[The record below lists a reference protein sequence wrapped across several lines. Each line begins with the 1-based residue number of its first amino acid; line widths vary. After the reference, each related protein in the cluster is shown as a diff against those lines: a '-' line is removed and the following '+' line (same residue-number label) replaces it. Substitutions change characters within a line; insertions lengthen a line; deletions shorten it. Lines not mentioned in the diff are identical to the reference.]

1 MLRKKICKL
10 LSVIMIATSVFGAVT
25 PVVKAYVINETIL
38 KNEKQLQSGRY
49 TVKNTT
55 KYVEEGN
62 TTGEG
67 MARKVLKEDS
77 KIVVKDGKVLLTMYF
92 DEEMFKM
99 LSDIKAFMDEGELIS
114 EVNND
119 EKSVTMEVPSVNS
132 KVKVDVTVSV
142 MGRKVSFYVENNMD
156 TLTLEEAFK
165 EETGA
170 VVLEDGKYKAS
181 NITRYYTDSEH
192 GNSSARRAIESETL
206 IKVENGKT
214 YLTITFSSM
223 YSMLENISVSLDG
236 KKLDIVEDSN
246 ARTVTFEVPSV
257 DTEVLLGMNIK
268 GMNHAVDFYVINDMD
283 TLAKISEETDNPAE
297 DDKNDTVPEVPE
309 TPEVKPETTP
319 DSGNNGE
326 GSETIPGTKVYTIEN
341 QVYHENAIGM
351 TMARQYL
358 NTTSKVEDVNG
369 KRYVTMTFTGVEYMN
384 NHQIYVN
391 GNKVEAEVVEST
403 SSKIALRFAVESLS
417 DSIKVGTYVIP
428 MGRNIE
434 FDVKL
439 LEDTLT
445 LVNGNIE
452 EDKNKDNTNNQSTNN
467 SSLVNNGTSSS
478 NNNAT
483 NKVEEEKNVKE
494 NVKVKVYN
502 VQNNVTHDNATGVA
516 MARKYLN
523 SNTEIKE
530 INGKYYVT
538 LTFTGTEFMQNHEV
552 YVNGSKVSH
561 SIVSSTSDS
570 VSIRFNIASLNDTI
584 SVKTYV
590 VPMARNVE
598 FGVELLLDTMTL
610 VNEYTIE
617 ADSLPETG
625 AATSSALALS
635 IGLMAIG
642 SGVVL
647 RKKVK

>member
-1 MLRKKICKL
+1 MLRKKICRI
-10 LSVIMIATSVFGAVT
+10 LSAIMIATSVFGAIT
-25 PVVKAYVINETIL
+25 PVAKADVINASVLINKE
-38 KNEKQLQSGRY
+38 QLQSGIY

-62 TTGEG
+62 ATGEG

-77 KIVVKDGKVLLTMYF
+77 KIVVQNDKVLLTMYF
-92 DEEMFKM
+92 DEGMFKM
-99 LSDIKAFMDEGELIS
+99 LSDIKVSMDDTELIA

-119 EKSVTMEVPSVNS
+119 EKSVTMEVPSVDS
-132 KVKVDVTVSV
+132 KVKVDVTVSM
-142 MGRKVSFYVENNMD
+142 MGRQVSFYVENNMD
-156 TLTLEEAFK
+156 TLTLEEAFE

-170 VVLEDGKYKAS
+170 VVLGDGKYKAS
-181 NITRYYTDSEH
+181 NITRYSTDSEH

-206 IKVENGKT
+206 ISVENGRT

-223 YSMLENISVSLDG
+223 YSMLENITVSLDG
-236 KKLDIVEDSN
+236 RKLEIVEDAN
-246 ARTVTFEVPSV
+246 AKTITFEVPSV
-257 DTEVLLGMNIK
+257 NTEVLLGMNIK
-268 GMNHAVDFYVINDMD
+268 GMNHPVDFYVVNDMD
-283 TLAKISEETDNPAE
+283 TLAKISEEIDTPAE
-297 DDKNDTVPEVPE
+297 DDREEIVPE
-309 TPEVKPETTP
+309 TPETTP
-319 DSGNNGE
+319 DTDNNGSAS
-326 GSETIPGTKVYTIEN
+326 GIIPGTKVYTIKN
-341 QVYHENAIGM
+341 QVYHENATGM

-358 NTTSKVEDVNG
+358 NSTSKVEEVNG
-369 KRYVTMTFTGVEYMN
+369 KYYVTMTFTGVEYMN

-391 GNKVEAEVVEST
+391 GSKVDAEIVEST

-428 MGRNIE
+428 MGRTID
-434 FDVKL
+434 FDVKM

-445 LVNGNIE
+445 LVDGNVE
-452 EDKNKDNTNNQSTNN
+452 EDKEEDSTNN
-467 SSLVNNGTSSS
+467 STGNNSSS
-478 NNNAT
+478 TNNSTSNSAD
-483 NKVEEEKNVKE
+483 NKVEEETNVKE
-494 NVKVKVYN
+494 TVTVKVYN
-502 VQNNVTHDNATGVA
+502 VQNNVTHHNATGVA

-523 SNTEIKE
+523 SNTEVKE

-538 LTFTGTEFMQNHEV
+538 LTFTGTELMQNHEI

-561 SIVSSTSDS
+561 SIVSSTGDS
-570 VSIRFNIASLNDTI
+570 VSIKFTIASLNDAI

-590 VPMARNVE
+590 VPMARDVE

-625 AATSSALALS
+625 ATTSSALALS
-635 IGLMAIG
+635 MGLMAIG
-642 SGVVL
+642 SGALL

>member
-1 MLRKKICKL
+1 MYI
-10 LSVIMIATSVFGAVT
+10 LSAIMIATSVFGAIT
-25 PVVKAYVINETIL
+25 PVVKADVINAAVLINKE
-38 KNEKQLQSGRY
+38 QLQSGIY

-62 TTGEG
+62 ATGEG

-77 KIVVKDGKVLLTMYF
+77 KIVVQNDKVLLTMYF
-92 DEEMFKM
+92 DEGMFKM
-99 LSDIKAFMDEGELIS
+99 LSDIKVSMDDTELIA

-119 EKSVTMEVPSVNS
+119 EKSVTMEVPSVDS
-132 KVKVDVTVSV
+132 KVKVDVTVSM
-142 MGRKVSFYVENNMD
+142 MGRQVSFYVENNMD
-156 TLTLEEAFK
+156 TLTLEEAFE

-170 VVLEDGKYKAS
+170 VVLGDGKYKAS
-181 NITRYYTDSEH
+181 NITRYSTDSEH

-206 IKVENGKT
+206 ISVENGRT

-223 YSMLENISVSLDG
+223 YSMLENITVSLDG
-236 KKLDIVEDSN
+236 RKLEIVEDAN
-246 ARTVTFEVPSV
+246 AKTITFEVPSV
-257 DTEVLLGMNIK
+257 NTEVLLGMNIK
-268 GMNHAVDFYVINDMD
+268 GMNHPVDFYVVNDMD
-283 TLAKISEETDNPAE
+283 TLAKISEEIDTPAE
-297 DDKNDTVPEVPE
+297 DDREEIVPE
-309 TPEVKPETTP
+309 TPETTP
-319 DSGNNGE
+319 DTDNNGSAS
-326 GSETIPGTKVYTIEN
+326 GIIPGTKVYTIKN
-341 QVYHENAIGM
+341 QVYHENATGM

-358 NTTSKVEDVNG
+358 NSTSKVEEVNG
-369 KRYVTMTFTGVEYMN
+369 KYYVTMTFTGVEYMN

-391 GNKVEAEVVEST
+391 GSKVDAEIVEST

-428 MGRNIE
+428 MGRTID
-434 FDVKL
+434 FDVKM

-445 LVNGNIE
+445 LVDGNVE
-452 EDKNKDNTNNQSTNN
+452 EDKEEDSTNN
-467 SSLVNNGTSSS
+467 STGNNSSS
-478 NNNAT
+478 TNNSTSNSAD
-483 NKVEEEKNVKE
+483 NKVEEETNVKE
-494 NVKVKVYN
+494 TVTVKVYN
-502 VQNNVTHDNATGVA
+502 VQNNVTHHNATGVA

-523 SNTEIKE
+523 SNTEVKE

-538 LTFTGTEFMQNHEV
+538 LTFTGTEFMQNHEI

-561 SIVSSTSDS
+561 SIVSSTGDS
-570 VSIRFNIASLNDTI
+570 VSIKFTIASLNDAI

-590 VPMARNVE
+590 VPMARDVE

-625 AATSSALALS
+625 ATTSSALALS
-635 IGLMAIG
+635 MGLMAIG
-642 SGVVL
+642 SGALL

>member
-1 MLRKKICKL
+1 MLRKKICRI
-10 LSVIMIATSVFGAVT
+10 LSAIMIATSVFGAIT
-25 PVVKAYVINETIL
+25 PVAKADVINASVLINKE
-38 KNEKQLQSGRY
+38 QLQSGIY

-62 TTGEG
+62 ATGEG

-77 KIVVKDGKVLLTMYF
+77 KIVVQNDKVLLTMYF
-92 DEEMFKM
+92 DEGMFKM
-99 LSDIKAFMDEGELIS
+99 LSDIKVSMDDTELIA

-119 EKSVTMEVPSVNS
+119 EKSVTMEVPSVDS
-132 KVKVDVTVSV
+132 KVKVDVTVSM
-142 MGRKVSFYVENNMD
+142 MGRQVSFYVENNMD
-156 TLTLEEAFK
+156 TLTLEEAFE

-170 VVLEDGKYKAS
+170 VVLGDGKYKAS
-181 NITRYYTDSEH
+181 NITRYSTDSEH

-206 IKVENGKT
+206 ISVENGRT

-223 YSMLENISVSLDG
+223 YSMLENITVSLDG
-236 KKLDIVEDSN
+236 RKLEIVEDAN
-246 ARTVTFEVPSV
+246 AKTITFEVPSV
-257 DTEVLLGMNIK
+257 NTEVLLGMNIK
-268 GMNHAVDFYVINDMD
+268 GMNHPVDFYVVNDMD
-283 TLAKISEETDNPAE
+283 TLAKISEEIDTPAE
-297 DDKNDTVPEVPE
+297 DDREEIVPE
-309 TPEVKPETTP
+309 TPETTP
-319 DSGNNGE
+319 DTDNNGSA
-326 GSETIPGTKVYTIEN
+326 SEIIPGTKVYTIKN
-341 QVYHENAIGM
+341 QVYHENATGM

-358 NTTSKVEDVNG
+358 NSTSKVEEVNG
-369 KRYVTMTFTGVEYMN
+369 KYYVTMTFTGVEYMN

-391 GNKVEAEVVEST
+391 GSKVDAEIVEST

-428 MGRNIE
+428 MGRTID
-434 FDVKL
+434 FDVKM

-445 LVNGNIE
+445 LVDGNVE
-452 EDKNKDNTNNQSTNN
+452 EDKEEDSTNN
-467 SSLVNNGTSSS
+467 STGNNSSS
-478 NNNAT
+478 TNNSTSNSAD
-483 NKVEEEKNVKE
+483 NKVEEETNVKE
-494 NVKVKVYN
+494 TVTVKVYN
-502 VQNNVTHDNATGVA
+502 VQNNVTHHNATGVA

-523 SNTEIKE
+523 SNTEVKE

-538 LTFTGTEFMQNHEV
+538 LTFTGTEFMQNHEI

-561 SIVSSTSDS
+561 SIVSSTGDS
-570 VSIRFNIASLNDTI
+570 VSIKFTIASLNDAI

-590 VPMARNVE
+590 VPMARDVE

-625 AATSSALALS
+625 ATTSSALALS
-635 IGLMAIG
+635 MGLMAIG
-642 SGVVL
+642 SGALL

>member
-1 MLRKKICKL
+1 MLRKKICRI
-10 LSVIMIATSVFGAVT
+10 LSAIMIATSVFGAIT
-25 PVVKAYVINETIL
+25 PVAKADVINASVLINKE
-38 KNEKQLQSGRY
+38 QLQSGIY

-62 TTGEG
+62 ATGEG

-77 KIVVKDGKVLLTMYF
+77 KIVVQNDKVLLTMYF
-92 DEEMFKM
+92 DEGMFKM
-99 LSDIKAFMDEGELIS
+99 LSDIKVSMDDTELIA

-119 EKSVTMEVPSVNS
+119 EKSVTMEVPSVDS
-132 KVKVDVTVSV
+132 KVKVDVTVSM
-142 MGRKVSFYVENNMD
+142 MGRQVSFYVENNMD
-156 TLTLEEAFK
+156 TLTLEEAFE

-170 VVLEDGKYKAS
+170 VVLGDGKYKAS
-181 NITRYYTDSEH
+181 NITRYSTDSEH

-206 IKVENGKT
+206 ISVENGRT

-223 YSMLENISVSLDG
+223 YSMLENITVSLDG
-236 KKLDIVEDSN
+236 RKLEIVEDAN
-246 ARTVTFEVPSV
+246 AKTITFEVPSV

-268 GMNHAVDFYVINDMD
+268 GMNHPVDFYVVNDMD
-283 TLAKISEETDNPAE
+283 TLAKISEEIDTPAE
-297 DDKNDTVPEVPE
+297 DDREEIVPE
-309 TPEVKPETTP
+309 TPETTP
-319 DSGNNGE
+319 DTDNNGSAS
-326 GSETIPGTKVYTIEN
+326 GIIPGTKVYTIKN
-341 QVYHENAIGM
+341 QVYHENATGM

-358 NTTSKVEDVNG
+358 NSTSKVEEVNG
-369 KRYVTMTFTGVEYMN
+369 KYYVTMTFTGVEYMN

-391 GNKVEAEVVEST
+391 GSKVDAEIVEST

-428 MGRNIE
+428 MGRTID
-434 FDVKL
+434 FDVKM

-445 LVNGNIE
+445 LVDGNVE
-452 EDKNKDNTNNQSTNN
+452 EDKEEDSTNN
-467 SSLVNNGTSSS
+467 STGNNSSS
-478 NNNAT
+478 TNNSTSNSAD
-483 NKVEEEKNVKE
+483 NKVEEETNVKE
-494 NVKVKVYN
+494 TVTVKVYN
-502 VQNNVTHDNATGVA
+502 VQNNVTHHNATGVA

-523 SNTEIKE
+523 SNTEVKE

-538 LTFTGTEFMQNHEV
+538 LTFTGTELMQNHEI

-561 SIVSSTSDS
+561 SIVSSTGDS
-570 VSIRFNIASLNDTI
+570 VSIKFTIASLNDAI

-590 VPMARNVE
+590 VPMARDVE

-625 AATSSALALS
+625 ATTSSALALS
-635 IGLMAIG
+635 MGLMAIG
-642 SGVVL
+642 SGALL
-647 RKKVK
+647 RKK

>member
-1 MLRKKICKL
+1 MLRKKICRI
-10 LSVIMIATSVFGAVT
+10 LSAIMIATSVFGAIT
-25 PVVKAYVINETIL
+25 PVAKADVINASVLINKE
-38 KNEKQLQSGRY
+38 QLQSGIY

-62 TTGEG
+62 ATGEG

-77 KIVVKDGKVLLTMYF
+77 KIVVQNDKVLLTMYF
-92 DEEMFKM
+92 DEGMFKM
-99 LSDIKAFMDEGELIS
+99 LSDIKVSMDDTELIA

-119 EKSVTMEVPSVNS
+119 EKSVTMEVPSVDS
-132 KVKVDVTVSV
+132 KVKVDVTVSM
-142 MGRKVSFYVENNMD
+142 MGRQVSFYVENNID
-156 TLTLEEAFK
+156 TLTLEEAFE

-170 VVLEDGKYKAS
+170 VVLGDGKYKAS
-181 NITRYYTDSEH
+181 NITRYSTDSEH

-206 IKVENGKT
+206 ISVENGRT

-223 YSMLENISVSLDG
+223 YSMLENITVSLDG
-236 KKLDIVEDSN
+236 RKLEIVEDAN
-246 ARTVTFEVPSV
+246 AKTITFEVPSV
-257 DTEVLLGMNIK
+257 NTEVLLGMNIK
-268 GMNHAVDFYVINDMD
+268 GMNHPVDFYVVNDMD
-283 TLAKISEETDNPAE
+283 TLAKISEEIDTPAE
-297 DDKNDTVPEVPE
+297 DDREEIVPE
-309 TPEVKPETTP
+309 TPETTP
-319 DSGNNGE
+319 DTDNNGSAS
-326 GSETIPGTKVYTIEN
+326 GIIPGTKVYTIKNE
-341 QVYHENAIGM
+341 VYHENATGM

-358 NTTSKVEDVNG
+358 NSTSKVEEVNG
-369 KRYVTMTFTGVEYMN
+369 KYYVTMTFTGVEYMN

-391 GNKVEAEVVEST
+391 GSKVDAEIVEST

-428 MGRNIE
+428 MGRTID
-434 FDVKL
+434 FDVKM

-445 LVNGNIE
+445 LVDGNVE
-452 EDKNKDNTNNQSTNN
+452 EDKEEDSTNN
-467 SSLVNNGTSSS
+467 STGNNSSS
-478 NNNAT
+478 TNNSTSNSAD
-483 NKVEEEKNVKE
+483 NKVEEETNVKE
-494 NVKVKVYN
+494 TVTVKVYN
-502 VQNNVTHDNATGVA
+502 VQNNVTHHNATGVA

-523 SNTEIKE
+523 SNTEVKE

-538 LTFTGTEFMQNHEV
+538 LTFTGTEFMQNHEI

-561 SIVSSTSDS
+561 SIVSSTGDS
-570 VSIRFNIASLNDTI
+570 VSIKFTIASLNDAI

-590 VPMARNVE
+590 VPMARDVE

-625 AATSSALALS
+625 ATTSSALALS
-635 IGLMAIG
+635 MGLMAIG
-642 SGVVL
+642 SGALL

>member
-25 PVVKAYVINETIL
+25 PVVKADVINETIL

-77 KIVVKDGKVLLTMYF
+77 KIVVKDDKVLLTMYF

-99 LSDIKAFMDEGELIS
+99 LSDIKASMDEGELIS

-268 GMNHAVDFYVINDMD
+268 GMNHPVDFYVINDMD
-283 TLAKISEETDNPAE
+283 TLTKISEETDNPAE

-341 QVYHENAIGM
+341 QVYHENATGM
-351 TMARQYL
+351 AMARQYL
-358 NTTSKVEDVNG
+358 NSTSKVEDING

-391 GNKVEAEVVEST
+391 GSKVDAEIVEST

-428 MGRNIE
+428 MGRTID
-434 FDVKL
+434 FDVKM

-445 LVNGNIE
+445 LVDGNVE
-452 EDKNKDNTNNQSTNN
+452 EDKEEDSTNN
-467 SSLVNNGTSSS
+467 STGNNSSS
-478 NNNAT
+478 TNNSTSNSAD
-483 NKVEEEKNVKE
+483 NKVEEETNVKE
-494 NVKVKVYN
+494 TVTVKVYN
-502 VQNNVTHDNATGVA
+502 VQNNVTHHNATGVA

-523 SNTEIKE
+523 SNTEVKE

-538 LTFTGTEFMQNHEV
+538 LTFTGTEFMQNHEI

-561 SIVSSTSDS
+561 SIVSSTGDS
-570 VSIRFNIASLNDTI
+570 VSIKFTIASLNDAI

-590 VPMARNVE
+590 VPMARDVE

-625 AATSSALALS
+625 ATTSSALALS
-635 IGLMAIG
+635 MGLMAIG
-642 SGVVL
+642 SGALL

>member
-1 MLRKKICKL
+1 MLRKKICRI
-10 LSVIMIATSVFGAVT
+10 LSAIMIATSVFGAIT
-25 PVVKAYVINETIL
+25 PVAKADVINASVLINKE
-38 KNEKQLQSGRY
+38 QLQSGIY

-62 TTGEG
+62 ATGEG

-77 KIVVKDGKVLLTMYF
+77 KIVVQNDKVLLTMYF
-92 DEEMFKM
+92 DEGMFKM
-99 LSDIKAFMDEGELIS
+99 LSDIKVSMDDTELIA

-119 EKSVTMEVPSVNS
+119 EKSVTMEVPSVDS
-132 KVKVDVTVSV
+132 KVKVDVTVSM
-142 MGRKVSFYVENNMD
+142 MGRQVSFYVENNMD
-156 TLTLEEAFK
+156 TLTLEEAFE

-170 VVLEDGKYKAS
+170 VVLGDGKYKAS
-181 NITRYYTDSEH
+181 NITRYSTDSEH

-206 IKVENGKT
+206 ISVENGRT

-223 YSMLENISVSLDG
+223 YSMLENITVSLDG
-236 KKLDIVEDSN
+236 RKLEIVEDAN
-246 ARTVTFEVPSV
+246 AKTITFEVPSV
-257 DTEVLLGMNIK
+257 NTEVLLGMNIK
-268 GMNHAVDFYVINDMD
+268 GMNHPVDFYVVNDMD
-283 TLAKISEETDNPAE
+283 TLAKISEEIDTPAE
-297 DDKNDTVPEVPE
+297 DDREEIVPE
-309 TPEVKPETTP
+309 TPETTP
-319 DSGNNGE
+319 DTDNNGSAS
-326 GSETIPGTKVYTIEN
+326 GIIPGTKVYTIKNE
-341 QVYHENAIGM
+341 VYHENATGM

-358 NTTSKVEDVNG
+358 NSTSKVEEVNG
-369 KRYVTMTFTGVEYMN
+369 KYYVTMTFTGVEYMN

-391 GNKVEAEVVEST
+391 GSKVDAEIVEST

-428 MGRNIE
+428 MGRTID
-434 FDVKL
+434 FDVKM

-445 LVNGNIE
+445 LVDGNVE
-452 EDKNKDNTNNQSTNN
+452 EDKEEDSTNN
-467 SSLVNNGTSSS
+467 STGNNSSS
-478 NNNAT
+478 TNNSTSNSAD
-483 NKVEEEKNVKE
+483 NKVEEETNVKE
-494 NVKVKVYN
+494 TVTVKVYN
-502 VQNNVTHDNATGVA
+502 VQNNVTHHNATGVA

-523 SNTEIKE
+523 SNTEVKE

-538 LTFTGTEFMQNHEV
+538 LTFTGTEFMQNHEI

-561 SIVSSTSDS
+561 SIVSSTGDS
-570 VSIRFNIASLNDTI
+570 VSIKFTIASLNDAI

-590 VPMARNVE
+590 VPMARDVE

-625 AATSSALALS
+625 ATTSSALALS
-635 IGLMAIG
+635 MGLMAIG
-642 SGVVL
+642 SGALL

>member
-1 MLRKKICKL
+1 MLRKKICRI
-10 LSVIMIATSVFGAVT
+10 LSAIMIATSVFGAIT
-25 PVVKAYVINETIL
+25 PVAKADVINASVLINKE
-38 KNEKQLQSGRY
+38 QLQSGIY

-62 TTGEG
+62 ATGEG

-77 KIVVKDGKVLLTMYF
+77 KIVVQNDKVLLTMYF
-92 DEEMFKM
+92 DEGMFKM
-99 LSDIKAFMDEGELIS
+99 LSDIKVSMDDTELIA

-119 EKSVTMEVPSVNS
+119 EKSVTMEVPSVDS
-132 KVKVDVTVSV
+132 KVKVDVTVSM
-142 MGRKVSFYVENNMD
+142 MGRQVSFYVENNMD
-156 TLTLEEAFK
+156 TLTLEEAFE

-170 VVLEDGKYKAS
+170 VVLGDGKYKAS
-181 NITRYYTDSEH
+181 NITRYSTDSEH

-206 IKVENGKT
+206 ISVENGRT

-223 YSMLENISVSLDG
+223 YSMLENITVSLDG
-236 KKLDIVEDSN
+236 RKLEIVEDAN
-246 ARTVTFEVPSV
+246 AKTITFEVPSV
-257 DTEVLLGMNIK
+257 NTEVLLGMNIK
-268 GMNHAVDFYVINDMD
+268 GMNHPVDFYVVNDMD
-283 TLAKISEETDNPAE
+283 TLAKISEEIDTPAE
-297 DDKNDTVPEVPE
+297 DDREEIVSE
-309 TPEVKPETTP
+309 TPETTP
-319 DSGNNGE
+319 DTDNNGSAS
-326 GSETIPGTKVYTIEN
+326 GIIPGTKVYTIKN
-341 QVYHENAIGM
+341 QVYHENATGM

-358 NTTSKVEDVNG
+358 NSTSKVEEVNG
-369 KRYVTMTFTGVEYMN
+369 KYYVTMTFTGVEYMN

-391 GNKVEAEVVEST
+391 GSKVDAEIVEST

-428 MGRNIE
+428 MGRTID
-434 FDVKL
+434 FDVKM

-445 LVNGNIE
+445 LVDGNIE
-452 EDKNKDNTNNQSTNN
+452 EDKEEDSTNN
-467 SSLVNNGTSSS
+467 STGNNSSS
-478 NNNAT
+478 TNNSTSNSAD
-483 NKVEEEKNVKE
+483 NKVEEETNVKE
-494 NVKVKVYN
+494 TVTVKVYN
-502 VQNNVTHDNATGVA
+502 VQNNVTHHNATGVA

-523 SNTEIKE
+523 SNTEVKE

-538 LTFTGTEFMQNHEV
+538 LTFTGTEFMQNHEI

-561 SIVSSTSDS
+561 SIVSSTGDS
-570 VSIRFNIASLNDTI
+570 VSIKFTIASLNDAI

-590 VPMARNVE
+590 VPMARDVE

-625 AATSSALALS
+625 ATTSSALALS
-635 IGLMAIG
+635 MGLMAIG
-642 SGVVL
+642 SGALL

>member
-1 MLRKKICKL
+1 MLRKKICRI
-10 LSVIMIATSVFGAVT
+10 LSAIMIATSVFGAIT
-25 PVVKAYVINETIL
+25 PVAKADVINASVLINKE
-38 KNEKQLQSGRY
+38 QLQSGIY

-62 TTGEG
+62 ATGEG

-77 KIVVKDGKVLLTMYF
+77 KIVVQNDKVLLTMYF
-92 DEEMFKM
+92 DEGMFKM
-99 LSDIKAFMDEGELIS
+99 LSDIKVSMDDTELIA

-119 EKSVTMEVPSVNS
+119 EKSVTMEVPSVDS
-132 KVKVDVTVSV
+132 KVKVDVTVSM
-142 MGRKVSFYVENNMD
+142 MGRQVSFYVENNMD
-156 TLTLEEAFK
+156 TVTLEEAFE

-170 VVLEDGKYKAS
+170 VVLGDGKYKAS
-181 NITRYYTDSEH
+181 NITRYSTDSEH

-206 IKVENGKT
+206 ISVENGRT

-223 YSMLENISVSLDG
+223 YSMLENITVSLDG
-236 KKLDIVEDSN
+236 RKLEIVEDAN
-246 ARTVTFEVPSV
+246 AKTITFEVPSV
-257 DTEVLLGMNIK
+257 NTEVLLGMNIK
-268 GMNHAVDFYVINDMD
+268 GMNHPVDFYVVNDMD
-283 TLAKISEETDNPAE
+283 TLAKISEEIDTPAE
-297 DDKNDTVPEVPE
+297 DDREEIVPE
-309 TPEVKPETTP
+309 TPETTP
-319 DSGNNGE
+319 DTDNNGSAS
-326 GSETIPGTKVYTIEN
+326 GIIPGTKVYTIKN
-341 QVYHENAIGM
+341 QVYHENATGM

-358 NTTSKVEDVNG
+358 NSTSKVEEVNG
-369 KRYVTMTFTGVEYMN
+369 KYYVTMTFTGVEYMN

-391 GNKVEAEVVEST
+391 GSKVDAEIVEST

-428 MGRNIE
+428 MGRTID
-434 FDVKL
+434 FDVKM

-445 LVNGNIE
+445 LVDGNVE
-452 EDKNKDNTNNQSTNN
+452 EDKEEDSTNN
-467 SSLVNNGTSSS
+467 STGNNSSS
-478 NNNAT
+478 TNNSTSNSAD
-483 NKVEEEKNVKE
+483 NKVEEETNVKE
-494 NVKVKVYN
+494 TVTVKVYN
-502 VQNNVTHDNATGVA
+502 VQNNVTHHNATGVA

-523 SNTEIKE
+523 SNTEVKE

-538 LTFTGTEFMQNHEV
+538 LTFTGTEFMQNHEI

-561 SIVSSTSDS
+561 SIVSSTGDS
-570 VSIRFNIASLNDTI
+570 VSIKFTIASLNDAI

-590 VPMARNVE
+590 VPMARDVE

-625 AATSSALALS
+625 ATTSSALALS
-635 IGLMAIG
+635 MGLMAIG
-642 SGVVL
+642 SGALL

>member
-1 MLRKKICKL
+1 MLRKKICRI
-10 LSVIMIATSVFGAVT
+10 LSAIMIATSVFGAIT
-25 PVVKAYVINETIL
+25 PVAKADVINASVLINKE
-38 KNEKQLQSGRY
+38 QLQSGIY

-62 TTGEG
+62 ATGEG

-77 KIVVKDGKVLLTMYF
+77 KIVVQNDKVLLTMYF
-92 DEEMFKM
+92 DEGMFKM
-99 LSDIKAFMDEGELIS
+99 LSDIKVSMDDTELIA

-119 EKSVTMEVPSVNS
+119 EKSVTMEVPSVDS
-132 KVKVDVTVSV
+132 KVKVDVTVSM
-142 MGRKVSFYVENNMD
+142 MGRQVSFYVENNMD
-156 TLTLEEAFK
+156 TLTLEEAFE

-170 VVLEDGKYKAS
+170 VVLGDGKYKAS
-181 NITRYYTDSEH
+181 NITRYSTDSEH

-206 IKVENGKT
+206 ISVENGRT

-283 TLAKISEETDNPAE
+283 TLTKISEETDNPAE

-326 GSETIPGTKVYTIEN
+326 GSETIPGTKVYTIQN
-341 QVYHENAIGM
+341 QVYHENATGM

-358 NTTSKVEDVNG
+358 NSTSKVEEVNG
-369 KRYVTMTFTGVEYMN
+369 KYYVTMTFTGVEYMN

-391 GNKVEAEVVEST
+391 GSKVDAEIVEST

-428 MGRNIE
+428 MGRTID
-434 FDVKL
+434 FDVKM

-445 LVNGNIE
+445 LVDGNVE
-452 EDKNKDNTNNQSTNN
+452 EDKEEDSTNN
-467 SSLVNNGTSSS
+467 STGNNSSS
-478 NNNAT
+478 TNNSTSNSAD
-483 NKVEEEKNVKE
+483 NKVEEETNVKE
-494 NVKVKVYN
+494 TVTVKVYN
-502 VQNNVTHDNATGVA
+502 VQNNVTHHNATGVA

-523 SNTEIKE
+523 SNTEVKE

-538 LTFTGTEFMQNHEV
+538 LTFTGTEFMQNHEI

-561 SIVSSTSDS
+561 SIVSSTGDS
-570 VSIRFNIASLNDTI
+570 VSIKFTIASLNDAI

-625 AATSSALALS
+625 ATTSSALALS
-635 IGLMAIG
+635 MGLMAIG
-642 SGVVL
+642 SGALL

>member
-1 MLRKKICKL
+1 MLRKKICRI
-10 LSVIMIATSVFGAVT
+10 LSAIMIATSVFGAIT
-25 PVVKAYVINETIL
+25 PVAKADVINASVLINKE
-38 KNEKQLQSGRY
+38 QLQSGIY

-62 TTGEG
+62 ATGEG

-77 KIVVKDGKVLLTMYF
+77 KIVVQNDKVLLTMYF
-92 DEEMFKM
+92 DEGMFKM
-99 LSDIKAFMDEGELIS
+99 LSDIKVSMDDTELIA

-119 EKSVTMEVPSVNS
+119 EKSVTMEVPSVDS
-132 KVKVDVTVSV
+132 KVKVDVTVSM
-142 MGRKVSFYVENNMD
+142 MGRQVSFYVENNMD
-156 TLTLEEAFK
+156 TLTLEEAFE

-170 VVLEDGKYKAS
+170 VVLGDGKYKAS
-181 NITRYYTDSEH
+181 NITRYSTDSEH

-206 IKVENGKT
+206 ISVENGRT

-223 YSMLENISVSLDG
+223 YSMLENITVSLDG
-236 KKLDIVEDSN
+236 RKLEIVEDAN

-268 GMNHAVDFYVINDMD
+268 GMNHPVDFYVINDMD

-341 QVYHENAIGM
+341 QVYHENATGM
-351 TMARQYL
+351 AMARQYL
-358 NTTSKVEDVNG
+358 NSTSKVEDING

-391 GNKVEAEVVEST
+391 G
-403 SSKIALRFAVESLS
+403 
-417 DSIKVGTYVIP
+417 
-428 MGRNIE
+428 
-434 FDVKL
+434 
-439 LEDTLT
+439 
-445 LVNGNIE
+445 
-452 EDKNKDNTNNQSTNN
+452 
-467 SSLVNNGTSSS
+467 
-478 NNNAT
+478 
-483 NKVEEEKNVKE
+483 
-494 NVKVKVYN
+494 
-502 VQNNVTHDNATGVA
+502 
-516 MARKYLN
+516 
-523 SNTEIKE
+523 
-530 INGKYYVT
+530 
-538 LTFTGTEFMQNHEV
+538 
-552 YVNGSKVSH
+552 SKVSH
-561 SIVSSTSDS
+561 SIVSSTGDS
-570 VSIRFNIASLNDTI
+570 VSIKFTIASLNDAI

-590 VPMARNVE
+590 VPMARDVE

-625 AATSSALALS
+625 ATTSSALALS
-635 IGLMAIG
+635 MGLMAIG
-642 SGVVL
+642 SGALL

>member
-10 LSVIMIATSVFGAVT
+10 LSVIMIATSVFGAIT
-25 PVVKAYVINETIL
+25 PVAKADVINASVLINKE
-38 KNEKQLQSGRY
+38 QLQSGIY

-62 TTGEG
+62 ATGEG

-77 KIVVKDGKVLLTMYF
+77 KIVVQNDKVLLTMYF
-92 DEEMFKM
+92 DEGMFKM
-99 LSDIKAFMDEGELIS
+99 LSDIKVSMDDTELIA

-119 EKSVTMEVPSVNS
+119 EKSVTMEVPSVDS
-132 KVKVDVTVSV
+132 KVKVDVTVSM
-142 MGRKVSFYVENNMD
+142 MGRQVSFYVENNID
-156 TLTLEEAFK
+156 TLTLEEAFE

-170 VVLEDGKYKAS
+170 VVLGDGKYKAS
-181 NITRYYTDSEH
+181 NITRYSTDSEH

-206 IKVENGKT
+206 ISIENGRT

-341 QVYHENAIGM
+341 QVYHENATGM

-358 NTTSKVEDVNG
+358 NSTSKVEDING

-391 GNKVEAEVVEST
+391 GSKVDAEIVEST

-417 DSIKVGTYVIP
+417 DSIKVETYVIP

-523 SNTEIKE
+523 SDTEIKE

-642 SGVVL
+642 SGAAL

>member
-1 MLRKKICKL
+1 MLRKKICRI
-10 LSVIMIATSVFGAVT
+10 LSAIMIATSVFGAIT
-25 PVVKAYVINETIL
+25 PVAKADVINASVLINKE
-38 KNEKQLQSGRY
+38 QLQSGIY

-62 TTGEG
+62 ATGEG

-77 KIVVKDGKVLLTMYF
+77 KIVVQNDKVLLTMYF
-92 DEEMFKM
+92 DEGMFKM
-99 LSDIKAFMDEGELIS
+99 LSDIKVSMDDTELIA

-119 EKSVTMEVPSVNS
+119 EKSVTMEVPSVDS
-132 KVKVDVTVSV
+132 KVKVDVTVSM
-142 MGRKVSFYVENNMD
+142 MGRQVSFYVENNMD
-156 TLTLEEAFK
+156 TLTLEEAFE

-170 VVLEDGKYKAS
+170 VVLGDGKYKAS
-181 NITRYYTDSEH
+181 NITRYSTDSEH

-206 IKVENGKT
+206 ISVKNGRT

-341 QVYHENAIGM
+341 QVYHENATGM

-358 NTTSKVEDVNG
+358 NSTSKVEDING

-391 GNKVEAEVVEST
+391 GSKVDAEIVEST

-417 DSIKVGTYVIP
+417 DSIKVETYVIP
-428 MGRNIE
+428 MGRTID
-434 FDVKL
+434 FDVKM

-445 LVNGNIE
+445 LVDGNVE
-452 EDKNKDNTNNQSTNN
+452 EDKEEDSTNN
-467 SSLVNNGTSSS
+467 STGNNSSS
-478 NNNAT
+478 TNNSTSNSAD
-483 NKVEEEKNVKE
+483 NKVEEETNVKE
-494 NVKVKVYN
+494 TVTVKVYN
-502 VQNNVTHDNATGVA
+502 VQNNVTHHNATGVA

-523 SNTEIKE
+523 SNTEVKE

-538 LTFTGTEFMQNHEV
+538 LTFTGTEFMQNHEI

-561 SIVSSTSDS
+561 SIVSSTGDS
-570 VSIRFNIASLNDTI
+570 VSIKFTIASLNDAI

-590 VPMARNVE
+590 VPMAKDVE

-635 IGLMAIG
+635 MGLMAIG
-642 SGVVL
+642 SGALL

>member
-1 MLRKKICKL
+1 MLRKKICRI
-10 LSVIMIATSVFGAVT
+10 LSAIMIATSVFGAIT
-25 PVVKAYVINETIL
+25 PVAKADVINASVLINKE
-38 KNEKQLQSGRY
+38 QLQSGIY

-62 TTGEG
+62 ATGEG

-77 KIVVKDGKVLLTMYF
+77 KIVVQNDKVLLTMYF
-92 DEEMFKM
+92 DEGMFKM
-99 LSDIKAFMDEGELIS
+99 LSDIKVSMDDTELIA

-119 EKSVTMEVPSVNS
+119 EKSVTMEVPSVDS
-132 KVKVDVTVSV
+132 KVKVDATVSM
-142 MGRKVSFYVENNMD
+142 MGRQVSFYVENNMD
-156 TLTLEEAFK
+156 TLTLEEAFE

-170 VVLEDGKYKAS
+170 VVLGDGKYKAS
-181 NITRYYTDSEH
+181 NITRYSTDSEH

-206 IKVENGKT
+206 ISVENGRT

-223 YSMLENISVSLDG
+223 YSMLENITVSLDG
-236 KKLDIVEDSN
+236 RKLEIVEDAN
-246 ARTVTFEVPSV
+246 AKTITFEVPSV
-257 DTEVLLGMNIK
+257 NTEVLLGMNIK
-268 GMNHAVDFYVINDMD
+268 GMNHPVDFYVVNDMD
-283 TLAKISEETDNPAE
+283 TLAKISEEIDTPAE
-297 DDKNDTVPEVPE
+297 DDREEIVPE
-309 TPEVKPETTP
+309 TPETTP
-319 DSGNNGE
+319 DTDNNGSAS
-326 GSETIPGTKVYTIEN
+326 GIIPGTKVYTIKNE
-341 QVYHENAIGM
+341 VYHENATGM

-358 NTTSKVEDVNG
+358 NSTSKVEEVNG
-369 KRYVTMTFTGVEYMN
+369 KYYVTMTFTGVEYMN

-391 GNKVEAEVVEST
+391 GSKVDAEIVEST

-428 MGRNIE
+428 MGRTID
-434 FDVKL
+434 FDVKM

-445 LVNGNIE
+445 LVDGNVE
-452 EDKNKDNTNNQSTNN
+452 EDKEEDSTNN
-467 SSLVNNGTSSS
+467 STGNNSSS
-478 NNNAT
+478 TNNSTSNSAD
-483 NKVEEEKNVKE
+483 NKVEEETNVKE
-494 NVKVKVYN
+494 TVTVKVYN
-502 VQNNVTHDNATGVA
+502 VQNNVTHHNATGVA

-523 SNTEIKE
+523 SNTEVKE

-538 LTFTGTEFMQNHEV
+538 LTFTGTEFMQNHEI

-561 SIVSSTSDS
+561 SIVSSTGDS
-570 VSIRFNIASLNDTI
+570 VSIKFTIASLNDAI

-590 VPMARNVE
+590 VPMARDVE

-625 AATSSALALS
+625 ATTSSALALS
-635 IGLMAIG
+635 MGLMAIG
-642 SGVVL
+642 SGALL

>member
-1 MLRKKICKL
+1 MLRKKICRI
-10 LSVIMIATSVFGAVT
+10 LSAIMIATSVFGAIT
-25 PVVKAYVINETIL
+25 PVAKADVINASVLINKE
-38 KNEKQLQSGRY
+38 QLQSGIY

-62 TTGEG
+62 ATGEG

-77 KIVVKDGKVLLTMYF
+77 KIVVQNDKVLLTMYF
-92 DEEMFKM
+92 DEGMFKM
-99 LSDIKAFMDEGELIS
+99 LSDIKVSMDDTELIA

-119 EKSVTMEVPSVNS
+119 EKSVTMEVPSVDS
-132 KVKVDVTVSV
+132 KVKVDVTVSM
-142 MGRKVSFYVENNMD
+142 MGRQVSFYVENNMD
-156 TLTLEEAFK
+156 TLTLEEAFE

-170 VVLEDGKYKAS
+170 VVLGDGKYKAS
-181 NITRYYTDSEH
+181 NITRYSTDSEH
-192 GNSSARRAIESETL
+192 GNSSARKAIESETL
-206 IKVENGKT
+206 ISVENGRT

-268 GMNHAVDFYVINDMD
+268 GMNHPVDFYVINDMD

-297 DDKNDTVPEVPE
+297 DDKNDTAPEVPE

-341 QVYHENAIGM
+341 QVYHENATGM

-358 NTTSKVEDVNG
+358 NSTSKVEEVNG
-369 KRYVTMTFTGVEYMN
+369 KYYVTMTFTGVEYMN

-391 GNKVEAEVVEST
+391 GSKVDAEIVEST

-428 MGRNIE
+428 MGRTID
-434 FDVKL
+434 FDVKM

-445 LVNGNIE
+445 LVDGNVE
-452 EDKNKDNTNNQSTNN
+452 EDKEEDSTNN
-467 SSLVNNGTSSS
+467 STGNNSSS
-478 NNNAT
+478 TNNSTSNSAD
-483 NKVEEEKNVKE
+483 NKVEEETNVKE
-494 NVKVKVYN
+494 TVTVKVYN
-502 VQNNVTHDNATGVA
+502 VQNNVTHHNATGVA

-523 SNTEIKE
+523 SNTEVKE

-538 LTFTGTEFMQNHEV
+538 LTFTGTEFMQNHEI

-561 SIVSSTSDS
+561 SIVSSTGDS
-570 VSIRFNIASLNDTI
+570 VSIKFTIASLNDAI

-590 VPMARNVE
+590 VPMARDVE

-625 AATSSALALS
+625 ATTSSALALS
-635 IGLMAIG
+635 MGLMAIG
-642 SGVVL
+642 SGALL

>member
-1 MLRKKICKL
+1 
-10 LSVIMIATSVFGAVT
+10 
-25 PVVKAYVINETIL
+25 
-38 KNEKQLQSGRY
+38 
-49 TVKNTT
+49 
-55 KYVEEGN
+55 
-62 TTGEG
+62 
-67 MARKVLKEDS
+67 
-77 KIVVKDGKVLLTMYF
+77 
-92 DEEMFKM
+92 
-99 LSDIKAFMDEGELIS
+99 
-114 EVNND
+114 
-119 EKSVTMEVPSVNS
+119 
-132 KVKVDVTVSV
+132 
-142 MGRKVSFYVENNMD
+142 
-156 TLTLEEAFK
+156 
-165 EETGA
+165 
-170 VVLEDGKYKAS
+170 
-181 NITRYYTDSEH
+181 
-192 GNSSARRAIESETL
+192 
-206 IKVENGKT
+206 
-214 YLTITFSSM
+214 
-223 YSMLENISVSLDG
+223 MLENISVSLDG

-268 GMNHAVDFYVINDMD
+268 GMNHPVDFYVINDMD

-341 QVYHENAIGM
+341 QVYHENATGM
-351 TMARQYL
+351 AMARQYL
-358 NTTSKVEDVNG
+358 NSTSKVEDING

-391 GNKVEAEVVEST
+391 GSKVDAEIVEST

-428 MGRNIE
+428 MGRTID
-434 FDVKL
+434 FDVKM

-445 LVNGNIE
+445 LVDGNVE
-452 EDKNKDNTNNQSTNN
+452 EDKEEDSTNN
-467 SSLVNNGTSSS
+467 STGNNSSS
-478 NNNAT
+478 TNNSTSNSAD
-483 NKVEEEKNVKE
+483 NKVEEETNVKE
-494 NVKVKVYN
+494 TVTVKVYN
-502 VQNNVTHDNATGVA
+502 VQNNVTHHNATGVA

-523 SNTEIKE
+523 SNTEVKE

-538 LTFTGTEFMQNHEV
+538 LTFTGTEFMQNHEI

-561 SIVSSTSDS
+561 SIVSSTGDS
-570 VSIRFNIASLNDTI
+570 VSIKFTIASLNDAI

-590 VPMARNVE
+590 VPMARDVE

-625 AATSSALALS
+625 ATTSSALALS
-635 IGLMAIG
+635 MGLMAIG
-642 SGVVL
+642 SGALL

>member
-1 MLRKKICKL
+1 MLRKKICHI
-10 LSVIMIATSVFGAVT
+10 LSAIMIATSVFGAIT
-25 PVVKAYVINETIL
+25 PVAKADVINASVLINKE
-38 KNEKQLQSGRY
+38 QLQSGIY

-62 TTGEG
+62 ATGEG

-77 KIVVKDGKVLLTMYF
+77 KIVVQNDKVLLTMYF
-92 DEEMFKM
+92 DEGMFKM
-99 LSDIKAFMDEGELIS
+99 LSDIKVSMDDTELIA

-119 EKSVTMEVPSVNS
+119 EKSVTMEVPSVDS
-132 KVKVDVTVSV
+132 KVKVDVTVSM
-142 MGRKVSFYVENNMD
+142 MGRQVSFYVENNMD
-156 TLTLEEAFK
+156 TLTLEEAFE

-170 VVLEDGKYKAS
+170 VVLGDGKYKAS
-181 NITRYYTDSEH
+181 NITRYSTDSEH

-206 IKVENGKT
+206 ISVENGRT

-223 YSMLENISVSLDG
+223 YSMLENITVSLDG
-236 KKLDIVEDSN
+236 RKLEIVEDAN
-246 ARTVTFEVPSV
+246 AKTITFEVPSV
-257 DTEVLLGMNIK
+257 NTEVLLGMNIK
-268 GMNHAVDFYVINDMD
+268 GMNHPVDFYVVNDMD
-283 TLAKISEETDNPAE
+283 TLAKISEEIDTPAE
-297 DDKNDTVPEVPE
+297 DDREEIVPE
-309 TPEVKPETTP
+309 TPETTP
-319 DSGNNGE
+319 DTDNNGSAS
-326 GSETIPGTKVYTIEN
+326 GIIPGTKVYTIKN
-341 QVYHENAIGM
+341 QVYHENATGM

-358 NTTSKVEDVNG
+358 NSTSKVEEVNG
-369 KRYVTMTFTGVEYMN
+369 KYYVTMTFTGVEYMN

-391 GNKVEAEVVEST
+391 GSKVDAEIVEST

-428 MGRNIE
+428 MGRTID
-434 FDVKL
+434 FDVKM

-445 LVNGNIE
+445 LVDGNVE
-452 EDKNKDNTNNQSTNN
+452 EDKEEDSTNN
-467 SSLVNNGTSSS
+467 STGNNSSS
-478 NNNAT
+478 TNNSTSNSAD
-483 NKVEEEKNVKE
+483 NKVEEETNVKE
-494 NVKVKVYN
+494 TVTVKVYN
-502 VQNNVTHDNATGVA
+502 VQNNVTHHNATGVA

-523 SNTEIKE
+523 SNTEVKE

-538 LTFTGTEFMQNHEV
+538 LTFTGTEFMQNHEI

-561 SIVSSTSDS
+561 SIVSSTGDS
-570 VSIRFNIASLNDTI
+570 VSIKFTIASLNDAI

-590 VPMARNVE
+590 VPMARDVE

-625 AATSSALALS
+625 ATTSSALALS
-635 IGLMAIG
+635 MGLMAIG
-642 SGVVL
+642 SGALL

>member
-1 MLRKKICKL
+1 MLRKKICRI
-10 LSVIMIATSVFGAVT
+10 LSAIMIATSVFGAIT
-25 PVVKAYVINETIL
+25 PVAKADVINASVLINKE
-38 KNEKQLQSGRY
+38 QLQSGIY

-62 TTGEG
+62 ATGEG

-77 KIVVKDGKVLLTMYF
+77 KIVVQNDKVLLTMYF
-92 DEEMFKM
+92 DEGMFKM
-99 LSDIKAFMDEGELIS
+99 LSDIKVSMDDTELIA

-119 EKSVTMEVPSVNS
+119 EKSVTMEVPSVDS
-132 KVKVDVTVSV
+132 KVKVDVTVSM
-142 MGRKVSFYVENNMD
+142 MGRQVSFYVENNMD
-156 TLTLEEAFK
+156 TLTLEEAFE

-170 VVLEDGKYKAS
+170 VVLGDGKYKAS
-181 NITRYYTDSEH
+181 NITRYSTDSEH

-206 IKVENGKT
+206 ISVENGRT

-268 GMNHAVDFYVINDMD
+268 GMNHPVDFYVINDMD

-297 DDKNDTVPEVPE
+297 DDKNDTAPEVPE

-341 QVYHENAIGM
+341 QVYHENATGM

-358 NTTSKVEDVNG
+358 NSTSKVEEVNG
-369 KRYVTMTFTGVEYMN
+369 KYYVTMTFTGVEYMN

-391 GNKVEAEVVEST
+391 GSKVDAEIVEST

-428 MGRNIE
+428 MGRTID
-434 FDVKL
+434 FDVKM

-445 LVNGNIE
+445 LVDGNVE
-452 EDKNKDNTNNQSTNN
+452 EDKEEDSTNN
-467 SSLVNNGTSSS
+467 STGNNSSS
-478 NNNAT
+478 TNNSTSNSAD
-483 NKVEEEKNVKE
+483 NKVEEETNVKE
-494 NVKVKVYN
+494 TVTVKVYN
-502 VQNNVTHDNATGVA
+502 VQNNVTHHNATGVA

-523 SNTEIKE
+523 SNTEVKE

-538 LTFTGTEFMQNHEV
+538 LTFTGTEFMQNHEI

-561 SIVSSTSDS
+561 SIVSSTGDS
-570 VSIRFNIASLNDTI
+570 VSIKFTIASLNDAI

-590 VPMARNVE
+590 VPMARDVE

-625 AATSSALALS
+625 ATTSSALALS
-635 IGLMAIG
+635 MGLMAIG
-642 SGVVL
+642 SGALL

>member
-1 MLRKKICKL
+1 MLRKKICRI
-10 LSVIMIATSVFGAVT
+10 LSAIMIATSVFGAIT
-25 PVVKAYVINETIL
+25 PVAKADVINASVLINKE
-38 KNEKQLQSGRY
+38 QLQSGIY

-62 TTGEG
+62 ATGEG

-77 KIVVKDGKVLLTMYF
+77 KIVVQNDKVLLTMYF
-92 DEEMFKM
+92 DEGMFKM
-99 LSDIKAFMDEGELIS
+99 LSDIKVSMDDTELIA

-119 EKSVTMEVPSVNS
+119 EKSVTMEVPSVDS
-132 KVKVDVTVSV
+132 KVKVDVTVSM
-142 MGRKVSFYVENNMD
+142 MGRQVSFYVENNMD
-156 TLTLEEAFK
+156 TLTLEEAFE

-170 VVLEDGKYKAS
+170 VVLGDGKYKAS
-181 NITRYYTDSEH
+181 NITRYSTDSEH

-206 IKVENGKT
+206 ISVENGRT

-223 YSMLENISVSLDG
+223 YSMLENITVSLDG
-236 KKLDIVEDSN
+236 RKLEIVEDAN
-246 ARTVTFEVPSV
+246 AKTITFEVPSV
-257 DTEVLLGMNIK
+257 NTEVLLGMNIK
-268 GMNHAVDFYVINDMD
+268 GMNHPVDFYVVNDMD
-283 TLAKISEETDNPAE
+283 TLAKISEEIDTPAE
-297 DDKNDTVPEVPE
+297 DDREEIVPE
-309 TPEVKPETTP
+309 TPETTP
-319 DSGNNGE
+319 DTDNNGSAS
-326 GSETIPGTKVYTIEN
+326 GIIPGTKVYTIKN
-341 QVYHENAIGM
+341 QVYHENATGM

-358 NTTSKVEDVNG
+358 NSTSKVEEVNG
-369 KRYVTMTFTGVEYMN
+369 KYYVTMTFTGVEYMN

-391 GNKVEAEVVEST
+391 DSKVDAEIVEST

-428 MGRNIE
+428 MGRTID
-434 FDVKL
+434 FDVKM

-445 LVNGNIE
+445 LVDGNIE
-452 EDKNKDNTNNQSTNN
+452 EDKEEDSTNN
-467 SSLVNNGTSSS
+467 STGNNSSS
-478 NNNAT
+478 TNNSTSNSAD
-483 NKVEEEKNVKE
+483 NKVEEETNVKE
-494 NVKVKVYN
+494 TVTVKVYN
-502 VQNNVTHDNATGVA
+502 VQNNVTHHNATGVA

-523 SNTEIKE
+523 SNTEVKE

-538 LTFTGTEFMQNHEV
+538 LTFTGTEFMQNHEI

-561 SIVSSTSDS
+561 SIVSSTGDS
-570 VSIRFNIASLNDTI
+570 VSIKFTIASLNDAI

-590 VPMARNVE
+590 VPMARDVE

-625 AATSSALALS
+625 ATTSSALALS
-635 IGLMAIG
+635 MGLMAIG
-642 SGVVL
+642 SGALL

>member
-1 MLRKKICKL
+1 MLRKKICRI
-10 LSVIMIATSVFGAVT
+10 LSAIMIATSVFGAIT
-25 PVVKAYVINETIL
+25 PVAKADVINASVLINKE
-38 KNEKQLQSGRY
+38 QLQSGIY

-62 TTGEG
+62 ATGEG

-77 KIVVKDGKVLLTMYF
+77 KIVVQNDKVLLTMYF
-92 DEEMFKM
+92 DEGMFKM
-99 LSDIKAFMDEGELIS
+99 LSDIKVSMDDTELIA

-119 EKSVTMEVPSVNS
+119 EKSVTMEVPSVDS
-132 KVKVDVTVSV
+132 KVKVDVTVSM
-142 MGRKVSFYVENNMD
+142 MGRQVSFYVENNMD
-156 TLTLEEAFK
+156 TLTLEEAFE

-170 VVLEDGKYKAS
+170 VVLGDGKYKAS
-181 NITRYYTDSEH
+181 NITRYSTDSEH

-206 IKVENGKT
+206 ISVENGRT

-223 YSMLENISVSLDG
+223 YSMLENITVSLDG
-236 KKLDIVEDSN
+236 RKLEIVEDAN
-246 ARTVTFEVPSV
+246 AKTITFEVPSV
-257 DTEVLLGMNIK
+257 NTEVLLGMNIK
-268 GMNHAVDFYVINDMD
+268 GMNHPVDFYVVNDMD
-283 TLAKISEETDNPAE
+283 TLAKISEEIDTPAE
-297 DDKNDTVPEVPE
+297 DDREEIVPE
-309 TPEVKPETTP
+309 TPETTP
-319 DSGNNGE
+319 DTDNNGSAS
-326 GSETIPGTKVYTIEN
+326 GIIPGTKVYTIKN
-341 QVYHENAIGM
+341 QVYHENATGM

-358 NTTSKVEDVNG
+358 NSTSKVEEVNG
-369 KRYVTMTFTGVEYMN
+369 KYYVTMTFTGVEYMN

-391 GNKVEAEVVEST
+391 GSKVDAEIVEST

-428 MGRNIE
+428 MGRTID
-434 FDVKL
+434 FDVKM

-445 LVNGNIE
+445 LVDGNVE
-452 EDKNKDNTNNQSTNN
+452 EDKEEDSTNN
-467 SSLVNNGTSSS
+467 STGNNSSS
-478 NNNAT
+478 TNNSTSNSAD
-483 NKVEEEKNVKE
+483 NKVEEETNVKE
-494 NVKVKVYN
+494 TVTVKVYN
-502 VQNNVTHDNATGVA
+502 VQNNVTHHNATGEE

-523 SNTEIKE
+523 SNTEVKE

-538 LTFTGTEFMQNHEV
+538 LTFTGTEFMQNHEI

-561 SIVSSTSDS
+561 SIVSSTGDS
-570 VSIRFNIASLNDTI
+570 VSIKFTIASLNDAI

-590 VPMARNVE
+590 VPMARDVE

-625 AATSSALALS
+625 ATTSSALALS
-635 IGLMAIG
+635 MGLMAIG
-642 SGVVL
+642 SGALL

>member
-1 MLRKKICKL
+1 MLRKKICRI
-10 LSVIMIATSVFGAVT
+10 LSAIMIATSVFGAIT
-25 PVVKAYVINETIL
+25 PVAKADVINASVLINKE
-38 KNEKQLQSGRY
+38 QLQSGIY

-62 TTGEG
+62 ATGEG

-77 KIVVKDGKVLLTMYF
+77 KIVVQNDKVLLTMYF
-92 DEEMFKM
+92 DEGMFKM
-99 LSDIKAFMDEGELIS
+99 LSDIKVSMDDTELIA

-119 EKSVTMEVPSVNS
+119 EKSVTMEVPSVDS
-132 KVKVDVTVSV
+132 KVKVDVTVSM
-142 MGRKVSFYVENNMD
+142 MGRQVSFYVENNMD
-156 TLTLEEAFK
+156 TLTLEEAFE

-170 VVLEDGKYKAS
+170 VVLGDGKYKAS
-181 NITRYYTDSEH
+181 NITRYSTDSEH

-206 IKVENGKT
+206 ISVENGRT

-223 YSMLENISVSLDG
+223 YSMLENITVSLDG
-236 KKLDIVEDSN
+236 KKLEIVEDAN
-246 ARTVTFEVPSV
+246 AKTITFEVPSV
-257 DTEVLLGMNIK
+257 NTEVLLGMNIK
-268 GMNHAVDFYVINDMD
+268 GMNHPVDFYVVNDMD
-283 TLAKISEETDNPAE
+283 TLAKISEEIDTPAE
-297 DDKNDTVPEVPE
+297 DDREEIVPE
-309 TPEVKPETTP
+309 TPETTP
-319 DSGNNGE
+319 DTDNNGSAS
-326 GSETIPGTKVYTIEN
+326 GIIPGTKVYTIEN
-341 QVYHENAIGM
+341 QVYHENATGM

-358 NTTSKVEDVNG
+358 NSTSKVEEVNG
-369 KRYVTMTFTGVEYMN
+369 KYYVTMTFTGVEYMN

-391 GNKVEAEVVEST
+391 GSKVDAEIVEST

-428 MGRNIE
+428 MGRTID
-434 FDVKL
+434 FDVKM

-445 LVNGNIE
+445 LVDGNVE
-452 EDKNKDNTNNQSTNN
+452 EDKEEDSTNN
-467 SSLVNNGTSSS
+467 STGNNSSS
-478 NNNAT
+478 TNNSTSNSAD
-483 NKVEEEKNVKE
+483 NKVEEETNVKE
-494 NVKVKVYN
+494 TVTVKVYN
-502 VQNNVTHDNATGVA
+502 VQNNVTHHNATGVA

-523 SNTEIKE
+523 SNTEVKE

-538 LTFTGTEFMQNHEV
+538 LTFTGTEFMQNHEI

-561 SIVSSTSDS
+561 SIVSSTGDS
-570 VSIRFNIASLNDTI
+570 VSIKFTIASLNDAI

-590 VPMARNVE
+590 VPMARDVE

-625 AATSSALALS
+625 ATTSSALALS
-635 IGLMAIG
+635 MGLMAIG
-642 SGVVL
+642 SGALL

>member
-1 MLRKKICKL
+1 MLRKKICRI
-10 LSVIMIATSVFGAVT
+10 LSAIMIATSVFGAIT
-25 PVVKAYVINETIL
+25 PVAKADVINASVLINKE
-38 KNEKQLQSGRY
+38 QLQSGIY

-62 TTGEG
+62 ATGEG

-77 KIVVKDGKVLLTMYF
+77 KIVVQNDKVLLTMYF
-92 DEEMFKM
+92 DEGMFKM
-99 LSDIKAFMDEGELIS
+99 LSDIKVSMDDTELIA

-119 EKSVTMEVPSVNS
+119 EKSVTMEVPSVDS
-132 KVKVDVTVSV
+132 KVKVDVTVSM
-142 MGRKVSFYVENNMD
+142 MGRQVSFYVENNMD
-156 TLTLEEAFK
+156 TLTLEEAFE

-170 VVLEDGKYKAS
+170 VVLGDGKYKAS
-181 NITRYYTDSEH
+181 NITRYSTDSEH

-206 IKVENGKT
+206 ISVENGRT

-223 YSMLENISVSLDG
+223 YSMLENITVSLDG
-236 KKLDIVEDSN
+236 RKLEIVEDAN
-246 ARTVTFEVPSV
+246 AKTITFEVPSV
-257 DTEVLLGMNIK
+257 NTEVLLGMNIK
-268 GMNHAVDFYVINDMD
+268 GMNHPVDFYVVNDMD
-283 TLAKISEETDNPAE
+283 TLAKISEEIDTPAE
-297 DDKNDTVPEVPE
+297 DDREEIVPE
-309 TPEVKPETTP
+309 TPETTP
-319 DSGNNGE
+319 DTDNNGSAS
-326 GSETIPGTKVYTIEN
+326 GIIPGTKVYTIEN
-341 QVYHENAIGM
+341 QVYHENATGM

-358 NTTSKVEDVNG
+358 NSTSKVEEVNG
-369 KRYVTMTFTGVEYMN
+369 KYYVTMTFTGVEYMN

-391 GNKVEAEVVEST
+391 GSKVDAEIVEST

-428 MGRNIE
+428 MGRTID
-434 FDVKL
+434 FDVKM

-445 LVNGNIE
+445 LVDGNVE
-452 EDKNKDNTNNQSTNN
+452 EDKEEDSTNN
-467 SSLVNNGTSSS
+467 STGNNSSS
-478 NNNAT
+478 TNNSTSNSAD
-483 NKVEEEKNVKE
+483 NKVEEETNVKE
-494 NVKVKVYN
+494 TVTVKVYN
-502 VQNNVTHDNATGVA
+502 VQNNVTHHNATGVA

-523 SNTEIKE
+523 SNTEVKE

-538 LTFTGTEFMQNHEV
+538 LTFTGTEFMQNHEI

-561 SIVSSTSDS
+561 SIVSSTGDS
-570 VSIRFNIASLNDTI
+570 VSIKFTIASLNDAI

-590 VPMARNVE
+590 VPMARDVE

-625 AATSSALALS
+625 ATTSSALALS
-635 IGLMAIG
+635 MGLMAIG
-642 SGVVL
+642 SGALL

>member
-1 MLRKKICKL
+1 MLRKKICRI
-10 LSVIMIATSVFGAVT
+10 LSAIMIATSVFGAIT
-25 PVVKAYVINETIL
+25 PVAKADVINASVLINKE
-38 KNEKQLQSGRY
+38 QLQSGIY

-55 KYVEEGN
+55 KYVEESN
-62 TTGEG
+62 ATGEG

-77 KIVVKDGKVLLTMYF
+77 KIVVQNDKVLLTMYF
-92 DEEMFKM
+92 DEGMFKM
-99 LSDIKAFMDEGELIS
+99 LSDIKVSMDDTELIA

-119 EKSVTMEVPSVNS
+119 EKSVTMEVPSVDS
-132 KVKVDVTVSV
+132 KVKVDVTVSM
-142 MGRKVSFYVENNMD
+142 MGRQVSFYVENNMD
-156 TLTLEEAFK
+156 TLTLEEAFE

-170 VVLEDGKYKAS
+170 VVLGDGKYKAS
-181 NITRYYTDSEH
+181 NITRYSTDSEH

-206 IKVENGKT
+206 ISVENGRT

-268 GMNHAVDFYVINDMD
+268 GMNHPVDFYVINDMD

-297 DDKNDTVPEVPE
+297 DDKNDTAPEVPE

-341 QVYHENAIGM
+341 QVYHENATGM

-358 NTTSKVEDVNG
+358 NSTSKVEEVNG
-369 KRYVTMTFTGVEYMN
+369 KYYVTMTFTGVEYMN

-391 GNKVEAEVVEST
+391 GSKVDAEIVEST

-428 MGRNIE
+428 MGRTID
-434 FDVKL
+434 FDVKM

-445 LVNGNIE
+445 LVDGNVE
-452 EDKNKDNTNNQSTNN
+452 EDKEEDSTNN
-467 SSLVNNGTSSS
+467 STGNNSSS
-478 NNNAT
+478 TNNSTSNSAD
-483 NKVEEEKNVKE
+483 NKVEEETNVKE
-494 NVKVKVYN
+494 TVTVKVYN
-502 VQNNVTHDNATGVA
+502 VQNNVTHHNATGVA

-523 SNTEIKE
+523 SNTEVKE

-538 LTFTGTEFMQNHEV
+538 LTFTGTEFMQNHEI

-561 SIVSSTSDS
+561 SIVSSTGDS
-570 VSIRFNIASLNDTI
+570 VSIKFTIASLNDAI

-590 VPMARNVE
+590 VPMARDVE

-625 AATSSALALS
+625 ATTSSALALS
-635 IGLMAIG
+635 MGLMAIG
-642 SGVVL
+642 SGALL

>member
-1 MLRKKICKL
+1 MLRKKICRI
-10 LSVIMIATSVFGAVT
+10 LSAIMIATSVFGAIT
-25 PVVKAYVINETIL
+25 PVAKADVINASVLINKE
-38 KNEKQLQSGRY
+38 QLQSGIY

-62 TTGEG
+62 ATGEG

-77 KIVVKDGKVLLTMYF
+77 KIVVQNDKVLLTMYF
-92 DEEMFKM
+92 DEGMFKM
-99 LSDIKAFMDEGELIS
+99 LSDIKVSMDDTELIA

-119 EKSVTMEVPSVNS
+119 EKSVTMEVPSVDS
-132 KVKVDVTVSV
+132 KVKVDVTVSM
-142 MGRKVSFYVENNMD
+142 MGRQVSFYVENNID
-156 TLTLEEAFK
+156 TLTLEEAFE

-170 VVLEDGKYKAS
+170 VVLGDGKYKAS
-181 NITRYYTDSEH
+181 NITRYSTDSEH

-206 IKVENGKT
+206 ISVKNGRT

-297 DDKNDTVPEVPE
+297 DDKNDTVPDVPE

-341 QVYHENAIGM
+341 QVYHENATGM

-358 NTTSKVEDVNG
+358 NSTSKVEDING

-391 GNKVEAEVVEST
+391 GSKVDAEIVEST

-417 DSIKVGTYVIP
+417 DSIKVETYVIP
-428 MGRNIE
+428 MGRTID
-434 FDVKL
+434 FDVKM

-445 LVNGNIE
+445 LVDGNVE
-452 EDKNKDNTNNQSTNN
+452 EDKEEDSTNN
-467 SSLVNNGTSSS
+467 STGNNSSS
-478 NNNAT
+478 TNNSTSNSAD
-483 NKVEEEKNVKE
+483 NKVEEETNVKE
-494 NVKVKVYN
+494 TVTVKVYN
-502 VQNNVTHDNATGVA
+502 VQNNVTHHNATGVA

-523 SNTEIKE
+523 SNTEVKE

-538 LTFTGTEFMQNHEV
+538 LTFTGTEFMQNHEI

-561 SIVSSTSDS
+561 SIVSSTGDS
-570 VSIRFNIASLNDTI
+570 VSIKFTIASLNDAI

-590 VPMARNVE
+590 VPMARDVE

-625 AATSSALALS
+625 ATTSSALALS
-635 IGLMAIG
+635 MGLI
-642 SGVVL
+642 
-647 RKKVK
+647 KKKR

>member
-1 MLRKKICKL
+1 MLRKKICRI
-10 LSVIMIATSVFGAVT
+10 LSAIMIATSVFGAIT
-25 PVVKAYVINETIL
+25 PVAKADVINALVLINKE
-38 KNEKQLQSGRY
+38 QLQSGIY

-62 TTGEG
+62 ATGEG

-77 KIVVKDGKVLLTMYF
+77 KIVVQNDKVLLTMYF
-92 DEEMFKM
+92 DEGMFKM
-99 LSDIKAFMDEGELIS
+99 LSDIKVSMDDTELIA

-119 EKSVTMEVPSVNS
+119 EKSVTMEVPSVDS
-132 KVKVDVTVSV
+132 KVKVDVTVSM
-142 MGRKVSFYVENNMD
+142 MGRQVSFYVENNMD
-156 TLTLEEAFK
+156 TLTLEEAFE

-170 VVLEDGKYKAS
+170 VVLGDGKYKAS
-181 NITRYYTDSEH
+181 NITRYSTDSEH

-206 IKVENGKT
+206 ISVENGRT

-223 YSMLENISVSLDG
+223 YSMLENITVSLDG
-236 KKLDIVEDSN
+236 RKLEIVEDAN
-246 ARTVTFEVPSV
+246 AKTITFEVPSV
-257 DTEVLLGMNIK
+257 NTEVLLGMNIK
-268 GMNHAVDFYVINDMD
+268 GMNHPVDFYVVNDMD
-283 TLAKISEETDNPAE
+283 TLAKISEEIDTPAE
-297 DDKNDTVPEVPE
+297 DDREEIVPE
-309 TPEVKPETTP
+309 TPETTP
-319 DSGNNGE
+319 DTDNNGSAS
-326 GSETIPGTKVYTIEN
+326 GIIPGTKVYTIEN
-341 QVYHENAIGM
+341 QVYHENATGM

-358 NTTSKVEDVNG
+358 NSTSKVEEVNG
-369 KRYVTMTFTGVEYMN
+369 KYYVTMTFTGVEYMN

-391 GNKVEAEVVEST
+391 GSKVDAEIVEST

-428 MGRNIE
+428 MGRTID
-434 FDVKL
+434 FDVKM

-445 LVNGNIE
+445 LVDGNVE
-452 EDKNKDNTNNQSTNN
+452 EDKEEDSTNN
-467 SSLVNNGTSSS
+467 STGNNSSS
-478 NNNAT
+478 TNNSTSNSAD
-483 NKVEEEKNVKE
+483 NKVEEETNVKE
-494 NVKVKVYN
+494 TVTVKVYN
-502 VQNNVTHDNATGVA
+502 VQNNVTHHNATGVA

-523 SNTEIKE
+523 SNTEVKE

-538 LTFTGTEFMQNHEV
+538 LTFTGTEFMQNHEI

-561 SIVSSTSDS
+561 SIVSSTGDS
-570 VSIRFNIASLNDTI
+570 VSIKFTIASLNDAI

-590 VPMARNVE
+590 VPMARDVE

-625 AATSSALALS
+625 ATTSSALALS
-635 IGLMAIG
+635 MGLMAIG
-642 SGVVL
+642 SGALL

>member
-1 MLRKKICKL
+1 MLRKKICRI
-10 LSVIMIATSVFGAVT
+10 LSAIMIATSVFGAIT
-25 PVVKAYVINETIL
+25 PVAKADVINASVLINKE
-38 KNEKQLQSGRY
+38 QLQSGIY

-62 TTGEG
+62 ATGEG

-77 KIVVKDGKVLLTMYF
+77 KIVVQNDKVLLTMYF
-92 DEEMFKM
+92 DEGMFKM
-99 LSDIKAFMDEGELIS
+99 LSDIKVSMDDTELIA

-119 EKSVTMEVPSVNS
+119 EKSVTMEVPSVDS
-132 KVKVDVTVSV
+132 KVKVDVTVSM
-142 MGRKVSFYVENNMD
+142 MGRQVSFYVENNMD
-156 TLTLEEAFK
+156 TLTLEEAFE

-170 VVLEDGKYKAS
+170 VVLGDGKYKAS
-181 NITRYYTDSEH
+181 NITRYSTDSEH

-206 IKVENGKT
+206 ISVENGRT

-223 YSMLENISVSLDG
+223 YSMLENITVSLDG
-236 KKLDIVEDSN
+236 RKLEIVEDAN
-246 ARTVTFEVPSV
+246 AKTITFEVPSV

-268 GMNHAVDFYVINDMD
+268 GMNHPVDFFVVNDMD
-283 TLAKISEETDNPAE
+283 TLAKISEEIDTPAE
-297 DDKNDTVPEVPE
+297 DDKEEIVPG
-309 TPEVKPETTP
+309 TPETTP
-319 DSGNNGE
+319 DTDNNGSAS
-326 GSETIPGTKVYTIEN
+326 GIIPGTKVYTIKNE
-341 QVYHENAIGM
+341 VYHENATGM

-358 NTTSKVEDVNG
+358 NSTSKVEEVNG
-369 KRYVTMTFTGVEYMN
+369 KYYVTMTFTGVEYMN

-391 GNKVEAEVVEST
+391 GSKVDAEIVEST

-428 MGRNIE
+428 MGRTID
-434 FDVKL
+434 FDVKM

-445 LVNGNIE
+445 LVDGNVE
-452 EDKNKDNTNNQSTNN
+452 EDKEEDSTNN
-467 SSLVNNGTSSS
+467 STGNNSSS
-478 NNNAT
+478 TNNSTSNSAD
-483 NKVEEEKNVKE
+483 NKVEEETNVKE
-494 NVKVKVYN
+494 TVTVKVYN
-502 VQNNVTHDNATGVA
+502 VQNNVTHHNATGVA

-523 SNTEIKE
+523 SNTEVKE

-538 LTFTGTEFMQNHEV
+538 LTFTGTELMQNHEI

-561 SIVSSTSDS
+561 SIVSSTGDS
-570 VSIRFNIASLNDTI
+570 VSIKFTIASLNDAI

-590 VPMARNVE
+590 VPMARDVE

-625 AATSSALALS
+625 ATTSSALALS
-635 IGLMAIG
+635 MGLMAIG
-642 SGVVL
+642 SGALL

>member
-1 MLRKKICKL
+1 MLRKKICRI
-10 LSVIMIATSVFGAVT
+10 LSAIMIATSVFGAIT
-25 PVVKAYVINETIL
+25 PVAKADVINASVLINKE
-38 KNEKQLQSGRY
+38 QLQSGIY

-62 TTGEG
+62 ATGEG

-77 KIVVKDGKVLLTMYF
+77 KIVVQNDKVLLTMYF
-92 DEEMFKM
+92 DEGMFKM
-99 LSDIKAFMDEGELIS
+99 LSDIKVSMDDTELIA

-119 EKSVTMEVPSVNS
+119 EKSVTMEVPSVDS
-132 KVKVDVTVSV
+132 KVKVDVTVSM
-142 MGRKVSFYVENNMD
+142 MGRQVSFYVENNMD
-156 TLTLEEAFK
+156 TLTLEEAFE

-170 VVLEDGKYKAS
+170 VVLGDGKYKAS
-181 NITRYYTDSEH
+181 NITRYSTDSEH

-206 IKVENGKT
+206 ISVENGRT

-268 GMNHAVDFYVINDMD
+268 GMNHPVDFYVINDMD

-297 DDKNDTVPEVPE
+297 DDKNDTAPEVPE

-341 QVYHENAIGM
+341 QVYHENATGM

-358 NTTSKVEDVNG
+358 NSTSKVEEVNG
-369 KRYVTMTFTGVEYMN
+369 KYYVTMTFTGVEYMN

-391 GNKVEAEVVEST
+391 GSKVDAEIVEST

-428 MGRNIE
+428 MGRTID
-434 FDVKL
+434 FDVKM

-445 LVNGNIE
+445 LVDGNVE
-452 EDKNKDNTNNQSTNN
+452 EDKEEDSTNN
-467 SSLVNNGTSSS
+467 STGNNSSS
-478 NNNAT
+478 TNNSTSNSAD
-483 NKVEEEKNVKE
+483 NKVEEETNVKE
-494 NVKVKVYN
+494 TVTVKVYN
-502 VQNNVTHDNATGVA
+502 VQNNVTHHNATGVA

-523 SNTEIKE
+523 SNTEVKE

-538 LTFTGTEFMQNHEV
+538 LTFTGTEFMQNHEI

-561 SIVSSTSDS
+561 SIVSSTGDS
-570 VSIRFNIASLNDTI
+570 VSIKFTIASLNDAI

-590 VPMARNVE
+590 VPMARDVE

-617 ADSLPETG
+617 ADLLPETG
-625 AATSSALALS
+625 ATTSSALALS
-635 IGLMAIG
+635 MGLMAIG
-642 SGVVL
+642 SGALL